1 MAWQSIHQCLVSPAS
16 SNVTAKWEKPPPGWL
31 KLNSDADLNSSTRIT
46 TSGDAIRWA
55 KEKGVTAVQVEFDS
69 QLVAQGLLQSNDN
82 SSFDLIVK
90 DIHEIASTIPSISFR
105 FVKRYANSVAHLFA
119 RDAVFNAGCREWDFL
134 PPPFVLD
141 VLLAE
146 ASDLTLANSA
156 AATRRLQFLL
166 RCLGGYAGKAKNCG
180 YQNTIRMQSVV
191 SIGAGL
197 EVDAVSVLR
206 SITPNLDLTKHKG
219 QAGKI
224 AVVGGCREYTGAP
237 YFSAISALKIGADL
251 SHVFCTKD
259 AAPVIKSYSPE
270 LIVHPILE
278 ESYSI
283 RDEDKSSIS
292 AKVIAEVDKWMERF
306 DCLVIGPGLGRDP
319 FLLDCVSNIIKHARD
334 CDVPM
339 VIDGDGLFLVT
350 NCLDLVRGYPLAVLT
365 PNINEYKRLVQ
376 SVLNSEVNDENGT
389 EQLKSLVNG
398 IGGVTILRKGKSDLI
413 SDGKTVSSVSIYGSP
428 RRCGGQ
434 GDILS
439 GSVAVF
445 LCWARQ
451 QAAAKGESVTNPTI
465 LGCIAGS
472 VLLRNAAA
480 LAFKNKRRS
489 TLTGDII
496 ECLGQ
501 SLEEICPVL

>member
-1 MAWQSIHQCLVSPAS
+1 MSLRGVVEKLEETPS
-16 SNVTAKWEKPPPGWL
+16 SQERAFWREALGAAEIRSEPTAT
-31 KLNSDADLNSSTRIT
+31 DAYDLNLLTIDFTIIVRFSIAV
-46 TSGDAIRWA
+46 AIVNA
-55 KEKGVTAVQVEFDS
+55 LLLLVCDQ
-69 QLVAQGLLQSNDN
+69 QLML
-82 SSFDLIVK
+82 
-90 DIHEIASTIPSISFR
+90 SISREHKTTALKFEL
-105 FVKRYANSVAHLFA
+105 KKSSHLSFFSH
-119 RDAVFNAGCREWDFL
+119 RNPHSFK
-134 PPPFVLD
+134 
-141 VLLAE
+141 
-146 ASDLTLANSA
+146 LANSA

-166 RCLGGYAGKAKNCG
+166 RCLGGYAGEAKNCG

-206 SITPNLDLTKHKG
+206 SITPNLDSTKHKG